1 MNSQAPSAATGT
13 ETGIETD
20 TDPDGGSEPTDAD
33 LVAAVRAGDTGAH
46 GTLYTCHESGARRLA
61 YTLVHDSADADD
73 CDRSTCATSAP
84 PPGRVSA
91 AARAACVRPVASQ
104 VCQPPR
110 PAKAGPPRRPGR
122 A

>member
-1 MNSQAPSAATGT
+1 MNSPAPSVATDT
-13 ETGIETD
+13 QTD
-20 TDPDGGSEPTDAD
+20 SETDPDGGSEPTDAD
-33 LVAAVRAGDTGAH
+33 LVAAVRAGDTGAY
-46 GTLYTCHESGARRLA
+46 GTLYTRHEGGARRLA